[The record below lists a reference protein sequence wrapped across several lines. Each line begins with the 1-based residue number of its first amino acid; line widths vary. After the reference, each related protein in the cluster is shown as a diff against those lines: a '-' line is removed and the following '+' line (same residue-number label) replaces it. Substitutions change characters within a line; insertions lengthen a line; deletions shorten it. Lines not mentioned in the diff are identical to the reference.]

1 MPWPYSRLSPASK
14 SRLAALGIA
23 ALLAGGGGV
32 SMAQPRSGESAGDA
46 AALDKG
52 RDIFTNSGCASCH
65 SLDDAGATGHG
76 GPALDEN
83 SGLSHDFIVDRVTNG
98 QGMMPAFGG
107 QLSQDEIDTVANYV
121 MKVAKPAK

>member
-1 MPWPYSRLSPASK
+1 VK
-14 SRLAALGIA
+14 SGLAALGIA
-23 ALLAGGGGV
+23 ALVAGAGGV
-32 SMAQPRSGESAGDA
+32 SMAQPQSAGTPAGDA

-76 GPALDEN
+76 GPAFDEN
-83 SGLSHDFIVDRVTNG
+83 RALSHDFIVDRVTNG

-107 QLSQDEIDTVANYV
+107 QLSKDEIDTVANYIRE
-121 MKVAKPAK
+121 VAKPAK